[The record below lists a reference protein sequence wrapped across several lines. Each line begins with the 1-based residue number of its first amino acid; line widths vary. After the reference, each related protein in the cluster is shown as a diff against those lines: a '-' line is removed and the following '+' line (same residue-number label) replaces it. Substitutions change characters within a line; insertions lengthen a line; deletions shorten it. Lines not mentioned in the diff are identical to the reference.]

1 MVTRSGKALR
11 FHETAVRPMGRTAAG
26 VMAMRLLDDDEIVSM
41 DVVKPDADLLVIHE
55 RGWGKRVALEEYRLT
70 GRYVQGVW
78 TTDHTRLDEVG
89 PIIAARVVYPDD
101 HVTVITANGII
112 LRTPVSGISQFG
124 RGARGVRVV
133 NLLPGDSVAA
143 LAVLTHED
151 LTRGVDGGS
160 QDGEAP
166 ELAANEEAGDGY
178 EKMSVAE
185 QSQEQFEDGYEQDG
199 DVDA

>member
-1 MVTRSGKALR
+1 
-11 FHETAVRPMGRTAAG
+11 
-26 VMAMRLLDDDEIVSM
+26 MRLLGDDEIVSM
-41 DVVKPDADLLVIHE
+41 DVVKPGADLLVLHE
-55 RGWGKRVALEEYRLT
+55 RGYGKRVALEEYRIT

-151 LTRGVDGGS
+151 LTREVDGGS
-160 QDGEAP
+160 QDGEVA
-166 ELAANEEAGDGY
+166 EAAANGEASNGFETMAVVD
-178 EKMSVAE
+178 
-185 QSQEQFEDGYEQDG
+185 QLPDQFEDGYEQDG
-199 DVDA
+199 DADE